1 MLGLSSRISPL
12 LGSLIIRLGDGD
24 NMGYYTKEYDK
35 TCLECGARLLSEVE
49 IIYHTCNQDKE
60 YKDGDNS
67 RV

>member
-1 MLGLSSRISPL
+1 
-12 LGSLIIRLGDGD
+12 
-24 NMGYYTKEYDK
+24 MGYYTKEYDK